1 MILDYL
7 LFASS
12 ILALVG
18 MPLLAFGYR
27 ASIRSE
33 DIATRYFTWSMY
45 FLAFAIFGRRMVWD
59 ILFPIANGGV
69 TGNLHINIIFN
80 LSACFATYLGL
91 KSRLNLIPEEERD
104 RWKWWNCWIHPS
116 LCQIRG
122 KSK

>member
-18 MPLLAFGYR
+18 MPLLAFSYR

-33 DIATRYFTWSMY
+33 DVATRYFTWSMY

-91 KSRLNLIPEEERD
+91 KSRLNLIPAEERD
-104 RWKWWNCWIHPS
+104 KWKWWNCWIHPS